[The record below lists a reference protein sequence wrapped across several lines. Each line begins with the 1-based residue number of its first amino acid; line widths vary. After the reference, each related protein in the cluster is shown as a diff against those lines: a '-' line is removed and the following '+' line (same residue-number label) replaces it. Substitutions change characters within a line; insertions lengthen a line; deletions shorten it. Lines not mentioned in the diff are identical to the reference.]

1 MANNEMEKS
10 KLLKESLKIVDELGK
25 LDPNDF
31 DEDVDALDILKGL
44 IKKAKELKEGRLWK
58 L

>member
-1 MANNEMEKS
+1 MEKS
-10 KLLKESLKIVDELGK
+10 RLLKESLKIVDELGK

-31 DEDVDALDILKGL
+31 DKDVDVLDILEGL
-44 IKKAKELKEGRLWK
+44 IKKAKELKKSRLWK